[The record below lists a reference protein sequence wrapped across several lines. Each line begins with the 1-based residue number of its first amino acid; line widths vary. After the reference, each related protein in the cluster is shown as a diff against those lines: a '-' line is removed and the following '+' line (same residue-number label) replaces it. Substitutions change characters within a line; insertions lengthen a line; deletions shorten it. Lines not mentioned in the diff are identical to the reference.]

1 MSTTEEPAFVPTFS
15 HQPPARPAEPEVE
28 LKAPPAKP
36 APYGSLGA
44 ALAGAAAALEPTFV
58 DGAERVTVDR
68 LRGLRHVREQLPSN
82 ARGATA
88 ELRARTPAKLLAVVD
103 GWSWDGPN
111 LLILGPTR
119 VGKTSGAALL
129 VRQLLERA
137 AASTGAFSQ
146 AARRLW
152 GGCKSEYDLADLIR
166 WQSCRDLTTTVREF
180 PLGQGTPETIQR
192 CQHAR
197 LLVLDDIGVT
207 DDRGALERILNARYE
222 RRWPTVTTS
231 GLTSAELVRT
241 FGDAL
246 VRRMSE
252 RAGLSGL
259 SVNLFPPKAEAKP

>member
-1 MSTTEEPAFVPTFS
+1 MTTTEEPAFVPTFS
-15 HQPPARPAEPEVE
+15 HQPPQGAPAAEAE

-36 APYGSLGA
+36 APYASLGA
-44 ALAGAAAALEPTFV
+44 ALGAASAALAPTFV
-58 DGAERVTVDR
+58 DAGERVTADR
-68 LRGLRHVREQLPSN
+68 LRSLRHVREQLPSN
-82 ARGATA
+82 AHGPVA
-88 ELRARTPAKLLAVVD
+88 ELRARTPAKLLGVVD
-103 GWSWDGPN
+103 GWSWSGPN

-129 VRQLLERA
+129 VRLLLERA
-137 AASTGAFSQ
+137 AAASAAFSP
-146 AARRLW
+146 AVRRLW
-152 GGCKSEYDLADLIR
+152 GGCKSEFDLADLIR

-197 LLVLDDIGVT
+197 LLVLDDVGTT

-222 RRWPTVTTS
+222 RRWPTITTS
-231 GLTSAELVRT
+231 GLTSTELVRT
-241 FGDAL
+241 LGDAL

-259 SVNLFPPKAEAKP
+259 IVNLFPPKAEAKP